1 MLPSLAGL
9 SLNDEEPTGVPI
21 LKKSESEIAEDRRQA
36 ALNKKNR
43 DDRLRAGERRAAER
57 RNAWQ
62 EEARRI
68 LGPNATREE
77 VRSRAKF
84 LRKEEEVKGEYNE
97 YMADVE
103 GAAAKREVVRAAA
116 RTASLAEAS
125 RREEAARVAAAERAA
140 AAERVAAAE
149 RAAAEQREE
158 AARVAAA
165 ERAAEAL
172 PNPMEVGDD
181 SPPYRGVT
189 ALLQPRTYD
198 RIEKLREHLAF
209 KTVRTPVGQ
218 SAGLADVLPIG
229 FNRLIRYASL
239 KRGTKEKEGKR
250 PPKSPAEMEK
260 IMWTRRTKAWKAF
273 VDAKG
278 RVLNDD
284 NEKRTWE
291 ALTAEASNIP
301 LDKVR
306 WNTKQYFNKKLID
319 HVNKE
324 KGRQDAA
331 MEHFNDPD
339 GHPAIQ
345 KEMYEAMQRKH
356 SLEGSVIFVRTEK
369 VQKVY
374 EAVLAFCQA
383 DLKYE
388 VTMARRRTW
397 AALYEFMEKVMLK
410 KWDPNNPAHTRE
422 VLWAKAIDEARR
434 LPCFPTHAHTFE
446 RLQVLMETQVANNIQ
461 WQYPY
466 YNAYDL
472 SRDGGIF
479 GNEFKFVISEGPTMS
494 LIMHGTGAQTKYY
507 VQHVH
512 VSWGWM
518 RRFLR
523 EGATDLARTLG
534 SFCASR
540 FLVDEEYQREKDE
553 HDEAK
558 NRGVPEALQTLP
570 DPRTK
575 ALYGDLLSLGE
586 QRRMDSDL
594 SDRGKDEASRGAQI
608 TLGLKPPNQQ
618 SINAEPLTIDRLRP
632 YGSLTPDNYVYYD
645 PFFEELRLTYGPS
658 ILDDRR
664 WPGTPYDWR
673 PDITENRNEAFKS
686 MFIKYDAYA
695 QHQEFAQKFINAL
708 EKSEEELYD
717 QAYWDRSMVSNVL
730 DPGDPAQSGADPAQ
744 SGANPAQSGGCLRDR
759 PKRVAMSFSL
769 TSGFNVAPHDDSGS
783 ALEHIVFTYPAHT
796 DLPLGHNPMF
806 VASGV
811 IMMLPGPADR
821 GPPDDELANIHACL
835 CTVPGQEVHHG
846 SMPTWTAG
854 LYQEAFE
861 ADKLAELTLPKHFK
875 CGSALITK
883 TVPRLLAN
891 HKKGFPRCRGLIDEL
906 NHLYFNNLDIEVDK
920 LRQLLYDGNE
930 LGPGDDEDTKGK
942 VWSFEARTRWLA
954 SYDTEEG
961 RKEAKS
967 KAKRAYDAVY
977 KPTDEEKQAREV
989 REQRQAQQAQ
999 GGEVEYESESAS
1011 DVEQGAEEDGD
1022 LDGGS
1027 DGNGGEGGGS
1037 GDESAQM
1044 PPHAQ
1049 RQSSD
1054 QPGSSVAPMDVEG
1067 DGGSDG
1073 NGGTLPAP
1081 TWSEV
1086 VHKAEYLSTRKR
1098 KQPNFLGNFEI
1109 HDDVVEVNGRKVKD
1123 PLHWIKDDL
1132 TNQDNMA
1139 KRAEK
1144 MKERKEWLETFRQ
1157 QRAAAQAT
1165 YDKNPNDR
1173 KAAKRLMLARETVQA
1188 AKRHIEVVKERLAE
1202 YDALHPQ

>member
-1 MLPSLAGL
+1 
-9 SLNDEEPTGVPI
+9 
-21 LKKSESEIAEDRRQA
+21 
-36 ALNKKNR
+36 
-43 DDRLRAGERRAAER
+43 
-57 RNAWQ
+57 
-62 EEARRI
+62 
-68 LGPNATREE
+68 
-77 VRSRAKF
+77 
-84 LRKEEEVKGEYNE
+84 
-97 YMADVE
+97 
-103 GAAAKREVVRAAA
+103 
-116 RTASLAEAS
+116 
-125 RREEAARVAAAERAA
+125 
-140 AAERVAAAE
+140 
-149 RAAAEQREE
+149 
-158 AARVAAA
+158 
-165 ERAAEAL
+165 
-172 PNPMEVGDD
+172 
-181 SPPYRGVT
+181 
-189 ALLQPRTYD
+189 
-198 RIEKLREHLAF
+198 
-209 KTVRTPVGQ
+209 
-218 SAGLADVLPIG
+218 
-229 FNRLIRYASL
+229 
-239 KRGTKEKEGKR
+239 
-250 PPKSPAEMEK
+250 
-260 IMWTRRTKAWKAF
+260 
-273 VDAKG
+273 
-278 RVLNDD
+278 
-284 NEKRTWE
+284 
-291 ALTAEASNIP
+291 
-301 LDKVR
+301 
-306 WNTKQYFNKKLID
+306 
-319 HVNKE
+319 
-324 KGRQDAA
+324 
-331 MEHFNDPD
+331 
-339 GHPAIQ
+339 
-345 KEMYEAMQRKH
+345 
-356 SLEGSVIFVRTEK
+356 
-369 VQKVY
+369 
-374 EAVLAFCQA
+374 
-383 DLKYE
+383 
-388 VTMARRRTW
+388 
-397 AALYEFMEKVMLK
+397 
-410 KWDPNNPAHTRE
+410 
-422 VLWAKAIDEARR
+422 
-434 LPCFPTHAHTFE
+434 
-446 RLQVLMETQVANNIQ
+446 
-461 WQYPY
+461 
-466 YNAYDL
+466 
-472 SRDGGIF
+472 
-479 GNEFKFVISEGPTMS
+479 
-494 LIMHGTGAQTKYY
+494 
-507 VQHVH
+507 
-512 VSWGWM
+512 
-518 RRFLR
+518 
-523 EGATDLARTLG
+523 
-534 SFCASR
+534 
-540 FLVDEEYQREKDE
+540 
-553 HDEAK
+553 
-558 NRGVPEALQTLP
+558 
-570 DPRTK
+570 
-575 ALYGDLLSLGE
+575 
-586 QRRMDSDL
+586 
-594 SDRGKDEASRGAQI
+594 
-608 TLGLKPPNQQ
+608 
-618 SINAEPLTIDRLRP
+618 
-632 YGSLTPDNYVYYD
+632 
-645 PFFEELRLTYGPS
+645 
-658 ILDDRR
+658 
-664 WPGTPYDWR
+664 
-673 PDITENRNEAFKS
+673 
-686 MFIKYDAYA
+686 
-695 QHQEFAQKFINAL
+695 
-708 EKSEEELYD
+708 
-717 QAYWDRSMVSNVL
+717 
-730 DPGDPAQSGADPAQ
+730 
-744 SGANPAQSGGCLRDR
+744 
-759 PKRVAMSFSL
+759 MSFSL